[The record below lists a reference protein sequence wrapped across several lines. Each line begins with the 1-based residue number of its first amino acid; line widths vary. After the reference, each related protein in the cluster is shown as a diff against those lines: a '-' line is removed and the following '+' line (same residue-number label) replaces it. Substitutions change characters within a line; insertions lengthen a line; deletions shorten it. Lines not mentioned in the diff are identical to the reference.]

1 MIGEYTLLM
10 LCQKYN
16 IDSSKMVNKNN
27 NILSYGDY
35 NEIDKTL
42 NYLINEL
49 KISQTNIEKCP
60 SILYK
65 NIESIK
71 DNISFLKKSD
81 IHFSNVESCLHV
93 LNSEPNNLVET
104 YNYIKDNYGINCIN
118 KNTSVL
124 AATVDLITY
133 VEELNLPIHK
143 NGKLTIAASL
153 NWRSTNKEELEKI
166 INSEEFKQHPELFT
180 SETLAHA
187 KLEDIQKII
196 NSEEYKRHPELFT
209 STTLA
214 QAKLEDIQELLNME
228 CLNDKSFRN
237 LLTSSIVANSKTM
250 ISKIPILIQMAEEYN
265 IDNYLNTTFLL
276 RSPSQNYAL
285 INYLIDNNIPLIID
299 EKLNPI
305 FGKQPGILKKK
316 YNIDIKELIKLYPYE
331 IEKKGVIQK

>member
-1 MIGEYTLLM
+1 M
-10 LCQKYN
+10 
-16 IDSSKMVNKNN
+16 
-27 NILSYGDY
+27 
-35 NEIDKTL
+35 
-42 NYLINEL
+42 
-49 KISQTNIEKCP
+49 
-60 SILYK
+60 
-65 NIESIK
+65 
-71 DNISFLKKSD
+71 
-81 IHFSNVESCLHV
+81 
-93 LNSEPNNLVET
+93 
-104 YNYIKDNYGINCIN
+104 
-118 KNTSVL
+118 
-124 AATVDLITY
+124 
-133 VEELNLPIHK
+133 
-143 NGKLTIAASL
+143 
-153 NWRSTNKEELEKI
+153 
-166 INSEEFKQHPELFT
+166 HPELFT

-196 NSEEYKRHPELFT
+196 NSEEFKRHPELFTSQTIARAKLEDIQKIINSEEFKQHPELFT